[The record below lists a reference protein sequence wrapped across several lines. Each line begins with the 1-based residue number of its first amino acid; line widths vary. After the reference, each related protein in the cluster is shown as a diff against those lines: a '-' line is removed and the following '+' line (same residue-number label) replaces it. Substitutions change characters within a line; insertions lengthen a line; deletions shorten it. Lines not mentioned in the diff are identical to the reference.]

1 MNKLLITA
9 VLVSAGFSSCYKE
22 KGQPDVKGLLTGH
35 KWYLS
40 QKLVENYEISTEC
53 ELSSEVTFRN
63 DSTGYFYNATPC
75 DSTMQAP
82 DSVSFNWILSPDKKN
97 IYFTNVGADTT
108 NSYTYRVAEISDNK
122 LRISGADVDGHISVL
137 IYLKNE

>member
-9 VLVSAGFSSCYKE
+9 VLVSAGFASCYKE
-22 KGQPDVKGLLTGH
+22 KAPPDVKGLLVGH

-40 QKLVENYEISTEC
+40 EKLIENYGITTEC
-53 ELSSEVTFRN
+53 ELSAEATFRN

-75 DSTMQAP
+75 DTNIAAP
-82 DSVSFNWILSPDKKN
+82 DSVSFNWVLSTDKKN
-97 IYFTNVGADTT
+97 IYFTNVGGDMT
-108 NSYTYRVAEISDNK
+108 NFYTYRVAEISDNR
-122 LRISGADVDGHISVL
+122 LRISGADVDGHIAVL